1 MRTTDTSAPVLTTPE
16 IAGILSG
23 EIAAVRAYE
32 RILDQLTEKPEA
44 NRLRRL
50 YQDHVEAV
58 DYWKLQPRTNR
69 KAVSGLW
76 SKAWETISRS
86 PSTLEDG
93 KALAAL
99 YESEE
104 HGLQLYKNILHS
116 FELSPAQKSYV
127 RTVLLPAQET
137 HMQRLEGMGRTSAPT
152 KVAYA

>member
-1 MRTTDTSAPVLTTPE
+1 MRTTDTPTPE

-23 EIAAVRAYE
+23 EIAAVKAYE
-32 RILDQLTEKPEA
+32 RILDQLPERPEA

-50 YQDHVEAV
+50 YQDHVDAV
-58 DYWKLQPRTNR
+58 DYWKLQAITNQRT
-69 KAVSGLW
+69 AFGLW

-86 PSTLEDG
+86 KSTLEDG

-137 HMQRLEGMGRTSAPT
+137 HMPRLEGLGRTYAPE
-152 KVAYA
+152 KVACA